1 MAGRHRA
8 GSGRRGRFLRQ
19 AVAVAVPSLGV
30 VALAAAVAVVGSMT
44 ITRPSGRSGPARR
57 SGPTGR
63 ATGDRATGTRLRA
76 SAPAVAAPAQHAGRP
91 GPNTPAAPDMSVD
104 SGGAGDSGD
113 SLLLLLRRR
122 LEQDPVPAMGVRAA
136 GPALSL
142 LGR

>member
-76 SAPAVAAPAQHAGRP
+76 SAPAQHAGRP
-91 GPNTPAAPDMSVD
+91 GPNTPSAPDT
-104 SGGAGDSGD
+104 SGD
-113 SLLLLLRRR
+113 SLLRLRRR
-122 LEQDPVPAMGVRAA
+122 LEQDPAPTMGVRVA